1 MKEIIVRI
9 KDGASTVT
17 TKGFKGA
24 DCLKATA
31 DLEAALG
38 KKTGSAPTSEMREQT
53 QTHQVKQS

>member
-1 MKEIIVRI
+1 MKEIIVRHS
-9 KDGASTVT
+9 GGTAQVT

-24 DCLKATA
+24 ECLKATA

-38 KKTGSAPTSEMREQT
+38 KVTANKPTSEMREQT

>member
-1 MKEIIVRI
+1 MREIIVTI

-24 DCLKATA
+24 ACLKATA

-38 KKTGSAPTSEMREQT
+38 RKTGSVPTGEMREQV